1 MSSNSRTPTPYE
13 PETHLSDPD
22 AHDAKTPPSDALS
35 IAELITDSIPRF
47 DHQTLVVQPYEEEVQ
62 REQEFQR
69 KLMEMS
75 VDLLFTFYAWAA
87 RPAHENAV
95 EASAFESRIN
105 NVMQAEKNQEMIRGN
120 FAQFVQQINAAVQLL
135 INANA

>member
-69 KLMEMS
+69 STRFVSLICFHTHTKHMVPTELMEVS
-75 VDLLFTFYAWAA
+75 ICVLISPFTLVD
-87 RPAHENAV
+87 P
-95 EASAFESRIN
+95 
-105 NVMQAEKNQEMIRGN
+105 Q
-120 FAQFVQQINAAVQLL
+120 
-135 INANA
+135 